1 MHQYRLGK
9 ASVES
14 LLERSSAE
22 KDLVVLGENKL
33 PMSQQCALVAKK
45 AKRIL
50 GWIRKSIA
58 SHSKEV
64 ILLFYS
70 ALVRPYLCP
79 VLGSSV
85 AERDGVPRIGPVNG
99 NKDDQHIEKLSYKE
113 RVRELGPF
121 SLEKDVWE
129 GMSISIWREGTK
141 KMEPGCSRWCWAKGQ
156 EAMGRN
162 WHTGTLIWIRWR
174 TSLLCEWPCT
184 GTDFP
189 ERPWNLPHWRY
200 SSTVWI
206 QSCDMCTRM
215 TLPEKGGWAR
225 WTTVVPFNLK
235 FLQSVQNQHTHSV
248 ILWDEATPA

>member
-1 MHQYRLGK
+1 MPVFIWTQSKNFIFFLNRGVQNCTQYLTTPKFKEGKFRVLHSGSNNPMHQYRLGK
-9 ASVES
+9 ASVEN

-45 AKRIL
+45 AKRIP

-79 VLGSSV
+79 ILGSSV

-121 SLEKDVWE
+121 SLEKDV
-129 GMSISIWREGTK
+129 
-141 KMEPGCSRWCWAKGQ
+141 
-156 EAMGRN
+156 
-162 WHTGTLIWIRWR
+162 
-174 TSLLCEWPCT
+174 
-184 GTDFP
+184 
-189 ERPWNLPHWRY
+189 
-200 SSTVWI
+200 
-206 QSCDMCTRM
+206 
-215 TLPEKGGWAR
+215 
-225 WTTVVPFNLK
+225 
-235 FLQSVQNQHTHSV
+235 
-248 ILWDEATPA
+248 